1 MTFFVNQIPTKH
13 ITEKCITSI
22 DYFFTPFPHNNDL
35 PALYCHKY
43 DYYISLAEKYQKDS
57 DGDLINIAVDDIN
70 AVHFPE
76 FVASSNIVTP
86 KYLVYAKPMQ
96 IKLVGALIVVALN
109 LLLANVLNYKLKIF
123 FLFRPKNS
131 FKLRITLIFI

>member
-86 KYLVYAKPMQ
+86 KYLVRAKK
-96 IKLVGALIVVALN
+96 IKNKFVRVYIVTFS
-109 LLLANVLNYKLKIF
+109 LLLF
-123 FLFRPKNS
+123 
-131 FKLRITLIFI
+131 